1 MSWTTLEGLLSPSP
15 DIIGALAIIGPSG
28 HHHGLLPPGLLLHLL
43 LGLLLLLHSG
53 ILLASSIDISSQYLV
68 VLSCLLKFFL
78 G

>member
-15 DIIGALAIIGPSG
+15 DIIRALAIIGPSG
-28 HHHGLLPPGLLLHLL
+28 HHHGLLPPGLLLRLL
-43 LGLLLLLHSG
+43 LGLLLLLHLG